1 MADKFLQL
9 AEELRKQRGLT
20 YTALALACGEAP
32 SLVSQMFRGPEPRV
46 PTRYKV
52 AKCLHIPL
60 GLVFSYKTAKRRKA

>member
-9 AEELRKQRGLT
+9 AEELRKEKGLT
-20 YTALALACGEAP
+20 YTALALAIGEAP

-52 AKCLHIPL
+52 ARYLRIPL
-60 GLVFSYKTAKRRKA
+60 GLVFSYKAAKKRKA